1 MAMDSDKVLT
11 KKSSRKWPHI
21 ALVAVVFLAVFLFF
35 HTVYYLSFIPSES
48 MEPTLHTYSLSLFK
62 PIPADP
68 KPGDIV
74 LIWSGELKKNLV
86 KRVIGTS
93 GDTITFTD
101 EGVFRNNE
109 LMTESY
115 TLGKT
120 ISETQTFTVP
130 DHCVFLM
137 GDNREHSYDSR
148 FWENPYLQT
157 SGIKGVLIFKIL

>member
-11 KKSSRKWPHI
+11 KKPSRKWPRI
-21 ALVAVVFLAVFLFF
+21 ALVAAVFLAVFLFF

-101 EGVFRNNE
+101 QGVFRNNE
-109 LMTESY
+109 LVTESY
-115 TLGKT
+115 TQGQT
-120 ISETQTFTVP
+120 TSETQTFTVP